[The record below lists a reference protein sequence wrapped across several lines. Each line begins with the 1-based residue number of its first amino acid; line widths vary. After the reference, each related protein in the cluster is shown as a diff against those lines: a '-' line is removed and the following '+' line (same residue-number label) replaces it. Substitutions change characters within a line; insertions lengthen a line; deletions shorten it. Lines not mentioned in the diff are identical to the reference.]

1 MHAYKFQN
9 KKMGLLNLSNINDQ
23 IKNRAKEKISYQW
36 RNEEYW
42 RLPPNVRTAVDN
54 AKSKSNVSD
63 FER

>member
-1 MHAYKFQN
+1 
-9 KKMGLLNLSNINDQ
+9 MGLLKLENINDK
-23 IKNRAKEKISYQW
+23 IKSHAKEKISYQW

-42 RLPPNVRTAVDN
+42 RLPKNVRTAVDN